1 MKRLLA
7 KHPKMHALP
16 DAGDGSAWPLGGVAC
31 CGDEIEDP
39 GLGMYGGR

>member
-1 MKRLLA
+1 
-7 KHPKMHALP
+7 MHALP

-39 GLGMYGGR
+39 GLGGHVRRALVAAAGT